1 MLAERRCI
9 EINGFK
15 QAKKGNIMTLEGF
28 AKKRTVIPYKNKVH
42 PTGVWLSFKLM
53 LLIHAN
59 IQVCL

>member
-1 MLAERRCI
+1 
-9 EINGFK
+9 
-15 QAKKGNIMTLEGF
+15 MTLEGF